1 MWDISNI
8 PPYSFQYCKFNFQIA
23 VQTLSRVQ
31 LFAIPWTAAC
41 EAPLSFTIS
50 QSSLSFIS
58 IELVMPCS
66 LLILC
71 HPVLLLPSILPSI
84 RVFSN
89 ESALRIRWPKYWS
102 FSNNPSNEN
111 SGLISFRVD
120 CYDLL
125 AVQGTLKSLLQY
137 SVIKMNNW
145 DIQWRGW
152 IGKKRGLVKEA
163 RHHLCDSICVKL

>member
-71 HPVLLLPSILPSI
+71 HPVLLLPSIFPSL

-89 ESALRIRWPKYWS
+89 ESVLHIWWPNFWNFS
-102 FSNNPSNEN
+102 FSISASNEYSVLN
-111 SGLISFRVD
+111 SFRID
-120 CYDLL
+120 WHDLL
-125 AVQGTLKSLLQY
+125 DQRDCKEPSVALQFERINSSVLRLLHGPTLTFLHDYWKNHSF
-137 SVIKMNNW
+137 
-145 DIQWRGW
+145 
-152 IGKKRGLVKEA
+152 
-163 RHHLCDSICVKL
+163 